1 MLPRPRTSRRI
12 AIPRRAILPAALTTA
27 PSRILAAAVTE
38 GETAAATGAVIAAG
52 VAVGDAVADALAA
65 DAHRVAQAGAIC
77 LPRNMHRHK
86 VASPADLRI
95 AADSR
100 VATITGVRMRRA
112 AQRLP

>member
-1 MLPRPRTSRRI
+1 
-12 AIPRRAILPAALTTA
+12 
-27 PSRILAAAVTE
+27 LAAVVTE
-38 GETAAATGAVIAAG
+38 VETEVVTGAAIEAG

-65 DAHRVAQAGAIC
+65 DARRVAQAGAIC

-100 VATITGVRMRRA
+100 VATIAGAQKRRA
-112 AQRLP
+112 AQCLQ

>member
-1 MLPRPRTSRRI
+1 
-12 AIPRRAILPAALTTA
+12 
-27 PSRILAAAVTE
+27 LAAAVTE
-38 GETAAATGAVIAAG
+38 VETAAVTGAAIAAG

-65 DAHRVAQAGAIC
+65 DAPRVAQAGAIC
-77 LPRNMHRHK
+77 LPRNMRRHK

-100 VATITGVRMRRA
+100 VPTITGVRKRRA